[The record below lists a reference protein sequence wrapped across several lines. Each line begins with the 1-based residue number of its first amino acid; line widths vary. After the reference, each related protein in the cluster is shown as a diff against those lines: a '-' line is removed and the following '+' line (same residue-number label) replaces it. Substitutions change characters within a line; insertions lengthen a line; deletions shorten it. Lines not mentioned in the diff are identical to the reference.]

1 MTFHPRGR
9 TTSADYYNDAEW
21 LDFNMFQSGHRR
33 YGQRGD
39 DKNYPIPENT
49 EEDNW
54 RYVER
59 SLAKTP
65 MKPVLDGEPSYEK
78 IPQGLHDPNEPLWQ
92 DFDCRRYAYWSVFAG
107 AFGHTYGHN
116 DIMQFHRPGT
126 GGAYGAHTPWYEA
139 LNDPGFN
146 QMKYL
151 KI

>member
-1 MTFHPRGR
+1 MLSFEI
-9 TTSADYYNDAEW
+9 S
-21 LDFNMFQSGHRR
+21 F
-33 YGQRGD
+33 D
-39 DKNYPIPENT
+39 DKNNLILSFGTESNFLFPYFYLAIIPENT

-116 DIMQFHRPGT
+116 DIMQFYRPGT
-126 GGAYGAHTPWYEA
+126 GGAYGAHT
-139 LNDPGFN
+139 LV
-146 QMKYL
+146 
-151 KI
+151 

>member
-1 MTFHPRGR
+1 
-9 TTSADYYNDAEW
+9 
-21 LDFNMFQSGHRR
+21 
-33 YGQRGD
+33 
-39 DKNYPIPENT
+39 
-49 EEDNW
+49 
-54 RYVER
+54 
-59 SLAKTP
+59 

-151 KI
+151 KNLMLTFPVFERIPDQSIIVGKNGEK